1 MPASPM
7 PPRTIAKPRIIAAL
21 MAEIDAADASVMA
34 QFSGFSVSTKFSCE
48 IKVPFENTKIKLLDA
63 SVDDGPLDCT
73 VLFAGQR
80 IRFMLPPANDEAL
93 RPLPDTVEILDL
105 RSSKRRKFSPGVVSA
120 EIFTKRGVIMGVP
133 LDLSH
138 RTLAIIAATDGFD
151 LIKGDSV
158 RVRIIGDATSPDI
171 FFAEM
176 QVHSVDTS
184 RGNPRLLLQ
193 DSSSP
198 RKPKRHT
205 PRIPTVGTLSIV
217 PQDNSLGGS
226 VTLNLLNA
234 SMTGVAGSTGGEASA
249 PWLLPGNQVQIAGVD
264 LGATVVWANDGEIG
278 LKVNGL
284 DDAGNLGRWVRLLA
298 QWRRESGVLVSEM
311 EEFAGLL
318 VQAGFLKGARRRVFG
333 HSVTKFLPPER
344 MTQNPLLYIRQ
355 TLKNSKGELYGHV
368 SLSRLTDDAWIM
380 QEGVHRGDSG
390 PDLSGFEAML
400 MALTRRAKELKIA
413 SASAPRY
420 LLWFWDSKVES
431 TEKAAKPFL
440 NQPENQLF
448 KARHFSLKALEAK
461 LPPKPSANIINLQM
475 TMASD
480 RSQIFQSFA
489 PTLIEA
495 FGGRDGEHSCLNAA
509 LVANGHGHW
518 AKTIGIADEG
528 GVWGLAYRLT
538 SYYTLNVSGV
548 LNSTF
553 LIVHHDTSAD
563 RLLHGLAR
571 LAADPFTFGT
581 DDVAIVFGQE
591 PNPKSSLAEFIENAK
606 PYNLMAVDVLL
617 NLIYTAEEVPS

>member
-1 MPASPM
+1 MHT
-7 PPRTIAKPRIIAAL
+7 RTIVKPRIIAAL
-21 MAEIDAADASVMA
+21 MAEIDAADASLVT
-34 QFSGFSVSTKFSCE
+34 QFRGSSISTKVFCE
-48 IKVPFENTKIKLLDA
+48 IKVPFEETLIRLSDVTLNDA
-63 SVDDGPLDCT
+63 PLDCT

-80 IRFMLPPANDEAL
+80 IRFALLPANGDAF
-93 RPLPDTVEILDL
+93 RSLPETVEILDL
-105 RSSKRRKFSPGVVSA
+105 RSSKRRKFSPGVISA
-120 EIFTKRGVIMGVP
+120 EIFTKRGVIMGLP

-138 RTLAIIAATDGFD
+138 RTLAIITATSDFD

-158 RVRIIGDATSPDI
+158 RVRIIGDAASPDI
-171 FFAEM
+171 FFSEM
-176 QVHSVDTS
+176 QVHSVDKS

-193 DSSSP
+193 DRTSL
-198 RKPKRHT
+198 RKPNRHT
-205 PRIPTVGTLSIV
+205 PRIATVGTLSVV
-217 PQDNSLGGS
+217 PQDQSLGGY
-226 VTLNLLNA
+226 VALNLRNA
-234 SMTGVAGSTGGEASA
+234 SMTGFAGAGVSETPA
-249 PWLLPGNQVQIAGVD
+249 PWILPGTQVQIAGIA
-264 LGATVVWANDGEIG
+264 LGATVVWANDGELGFMI
-278 LKVNGL
+278 NGL
-284 DDAGNLGRWVRLLA
+284 DDAGNLGLWVQLLS

-333 HSVTKFLPPER
+333 DSVAKFLPPER
-344 MTQNPLLYIRQ
+344 MTKNPLLYIRQ

-390 PDLSGFEAML
+390 PGVDGFEVML

-420 LLWFWDSKVES
+420 LLWFWDSKILS
-431 TEKAAKPFL
+431 TERAAKPFS
-440 NQPENQLF
+440 NQPENPLF
-448 KARHFSLKALEAK
+448 KVWHFSLRALEK
-461 LPPKPSANIINLQM
+461 NLPMEPSANIVNLQM
-475 TMASD
+475 TTASV
-480 RSQIFQSFA
+480 RSHVFQSFN
-489 PTLIEA
+489 PTLAEA
-495 FGGRDGEHSCLNAA
+495 FGGVDGQHASLNAA

-528 GVWGLAYRLT
+528 GIWGLAYRLA

-553 LIVHHDTSAD
+553 LIVRRDVNID

-571 LAADPFTFGT
+571 LAADSFTFGT
-581 DDVAIVFGQE
+581 DDIAIVFDQE
-591 PNPKSSLAEFIENAK
+591 PDQGSTLSKFISAAK

-617 NLIYTAEEVPS
+617 NQIYTPDEIAF